1 MRPSAGVCLFALS
14 LASSGCRVGPS
25 YERPVVSAPAVYR
38 SDTSEVDHRESLA
51 DAKWW
56 EVFRDVELRRLI
68 SSALNENYDVS
79 IAASRVLQARAQLAI
94 TRADQLPTITG
105 GAEVVRQKT
114 PAAILGNF
122 EVPSVTYN
130 IFRIDAT
137 LSWELD
143 FWGKFRSATDAQR
156 ANLLGTR
163 WGARA
168 VLVSVVDQVAQGY
181 FTLRELDLELEI
193 AVRTLDARQTS
204 LELTRVQERGG
215 VASMLD
221 VREAE
226 QLVDAAASV
235 ITNTERLI
243 VQQENALS
251 VLLGHNPAGI
261 PRGLALVDQPEP
273 PEVPAGLPSALLERR
288 PDIRQAEQALIA
300 ANANIGVV
308 KAAYFPAITLTSN
321 GGVQSNVLS
330 KLFTA
335 PATLLSVGADLVQ
348 PIFNAGRIRNT
359 VRLTEEQKQEL
370 VFVYRRTILR
380 AFAEVSD
387 ALIGYQKA
395 RELRVQL
402 TRLVAS
408 TGDAAQLSDVRYR
421 GGVASY
427 LEVLT
432 NQTNFF
438 NAELRLAQARL
449 GELLALVQLYAA
461 LGGGWEQ

>member
-1 MRPSAGVCLFALS
+1 MRHSLRVSLAGLS
-14 LASSGCRVGPS
+14 LASSACMVGPR
-25 YERPVVSAPAVYR
+25 YERPVVSAPAAYR
-38 SDTSEVDHRESLA
+38 SDTAEFAHRESLA
-51 DAKWW
+51 EAKWW
-56 EVFRDVELRRLI
+56 EVFRDAELQRLI
-68 SSALNENYDVS
+68 GGALNENYDVS
-79 IAASRVLQARAQLAI
+79 IAATRVLQARAQLAI
-94 TRADQLPTITG
+94 ARSTQLPTITG
-105 GAEVVRQKT
+105 GAEVVRRKT

-122 EVPSVTYN
+122 EIPSVTYN

-163 WGARA
+163 WAARA

-193 AVRTLDARQTS
+193 ARRTLDARRES
-204 LELTRVQERGG
+204 LQLTRVQERGG
-215 VASMLD
+215 VVSMLD

-226 QLVDAAASV
+226 QLVDAAESV

-251 VLLGHNPAGI
+251 VLLGRNPTAI
-261 PRGLALVDQPEP
+261 PRGLPLVDQPEP
-273 PEVPAGLPSALLERR
+273 PEVPAGLPSSLLERR

-300 ANANIGVV
+300 ANANIGVA

-330 KLFTA
+330 RLFTA

-370 VFVYRRTILR
+370 VFVYRRTILQ
-380 AFAEVSD
+380 AFGEVSD
-387 ALIGYQKA
+387 ALIAYQKS

-402 TRLVAS
+402 ERLVAS

-421 GGVASY
+421 GGVANY

-432 NQTNFF
+432 NQTNYF
-438 NAELRLAQARL
+438 NAQLRLAQARL
-449 GELLALVQLYAA
+449 GELLSLVQLYAA